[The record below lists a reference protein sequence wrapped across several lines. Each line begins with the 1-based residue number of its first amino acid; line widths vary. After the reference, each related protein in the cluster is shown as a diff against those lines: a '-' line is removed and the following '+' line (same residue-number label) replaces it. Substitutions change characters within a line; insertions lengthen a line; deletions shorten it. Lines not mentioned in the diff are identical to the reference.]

1 MHAFKTFLPIL
12 AAAPLAACGTEG
24 ALEQADFEPADV
36 GDDLG
41 AGPLALGA
49 TVDIDVTLDT
59 PGIGT
64 PTLVLEAAD
73 AEILKVTGNQITGLA
88 PGVSAVLALDDRDR
102 VLDFFHVFVA
112 EPDRIEIQ
120 RLDGAGAGS
129 DLDGGI
135 ELLVGDELAVVA
147 QPYRGPQRLV
157 GAAAMG
163 WSASSDAVAVL
174 LDGDLDRRRIVAL
187 APGSAAVEV
196 ETMGMTGT
204 LDITVYE

>member
-1 MHAFKTFLPIL
+1 MRSTIL
-12 AAAPLAACGTEG
+12 LLLALVACGTEG
-24 ALEQADFEPADV
+24 ALEQADFEPADT

-49 TVDIDVTLDT
+49 TVDVDVTLET

-64 PTLVLEAAD
+64 PALHLEAAD
-73 AEILKVTGNQITGLA
+73 GEIVKIAGNQITGLA
-88 PGVSAVLALDDRDR
+88 PGISAVLALDESDR

-120 RLDGAGAGS
+120 RLGGAGS
-129 DLDGGI
+129 DLDGGL
-135 ELLVGDELAVVA
+135 ELLVGDEIAVTA

-163 WSASSDAVAVL
+163 WTTSSDAVAVL
-174 LDGDLDRRRIVAL
+174 LDGDGDRRRIVAR
-187 APGSAAVEV
+187 APGQVAVEV
-196 ETMGMTGT
+196 ETMGLIAT